1 MNPANAPT
9 ILLAATLRWPL
20 AARLAIVFAALG
32 CRVDVV
38 CPRQHPAGRTRA
50 VQRIHRYSPL
60 RARGSLQAA
69 IEAAKPDLV
78 LACDDDAALDL
89 QRLYT
94 GAGATDSAAPLRALI
109 ERSLGAP
116 DACALA
122 TARGRLLAV
131 AAEEGVRLPATTAVS
146 TAAELDRVLRQ
157 HRFPVVLKLDRT
169 WGGQGVAIVRTR
181 DEAQRAF
188 GLMASRPSLA
198 TALAR
203 LLLDRDPSVLLRALP
218 GARRGVIVQEFIA
231 GAPANRAVA
240 CWQGRVL
247 AGVSVEAIRTLH
259 ATGPATVVQSIE
271 NRAMCDAVDRLVR
284 RLGVSGLWGFDFV
297 LQASTGTPYLVE
309 ANPRATPVC
318 HLPLEGA
325 RSLPAALHAQLTG
338 AALASAPARLEHGTV
353 ALFPGEWRRDSA
365 SVYLRG
371 HFHDVPWD
379 EPALVEDCIAM
390 PWSERG
396 WIARLW
402 MQVRRR
408 ESVAPVATE
417 DPVGKLERLPS
428 SM

>member
-1 MNPANAPT
+1 MNSANAPT

-20 AARLAIVFAALG
+20 AARLAIDFAAMG

-38 CPRQHPAGRTRA
+38 CPRQHPATRTRA
-50 VQRIHRYSPL
+50 VRRIHRYAPL
-60 RARGSLQAA
+60 RPRTSLRAA
-69 IEAAKPDLV
+69 IEAAAPDLV
-78 LACDDDAALDL
+78 VACDDDAALDL

-94 GAGATDSAAPLRALI
+94 GAGSADSAAPLRALI

-122 TARGRLLAV
+122 TARGRLIAV
-131 AAEEGVRLPATTAVS
+131 AIEEGVRVPATTVVG
-146 TAAELDRVLRQ
+146 TAAELDHVLRQ
-157 HRFPVVLKLDRT
+157 HKFPVVLKLDRT
-169 WGGQGVAIVRTR
+169 WGGQGVAIVHTR

-188 GLMASRPSLA
+188 GLMASRPALA

-203 LLLDRDPSVLLRALP
+203 LLLDRGPSVLLRALP

-231 GAPANRAVA
+231 GASANRAVA
-240 CWQGRVL
+240 CWQGKVL
-247 AGVSVEAIRTLH
+247 AGISVEAIRTLH

-271 NRAMCDAVDRLVR
+271 NRPMCDAVDRLVR

-297 LQASTGTPYLVE
+297 LHASTGTAYLVE

-338 AALASAPARLEHGTV
+338 VAFPSAPERLEHGTV
-353 ALFPGEWRRDSA
+353 ALFPGEWRRDPA
-365 SVYLRG
+365 SEYLRA
-371 HFHDVPWD
+371 HFHDVPWG
-379 EPALVEDCIAM
+379 EPALVQDCIAK

-402 MQVRRR
+402 VQVRPRA
-408 ESVAPVATE
+408 SVAPAANE
-417 DPVGKLERLPS
+417 DSVGKLERLSS